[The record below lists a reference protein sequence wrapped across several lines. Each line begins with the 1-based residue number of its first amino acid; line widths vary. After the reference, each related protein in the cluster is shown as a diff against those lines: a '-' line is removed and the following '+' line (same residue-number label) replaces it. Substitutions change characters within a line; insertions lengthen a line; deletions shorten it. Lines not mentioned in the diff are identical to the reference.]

1 MGLLKHNSKETT
13 DSGPVDGLLHRNC
26 RRQNLMFPLL
36 APQFCKTTFEY
47 HLSTLISQ
55 LLNPLFV
62 SHHGIPTWQELFEA
76 EADLPQKAAPKRRL
90 AAPKATD
97 DDDDWG
103 NDDLTDVLPP
113 M

>member
-1 MGLLKHNSKETT
+1 MAS
-13 DSGPVDGLLHRNC
+13 P
-26 RRQNLMFPLL
+26 P
-36 APQFCKTTFEY
+36 APA
-47 HLSTLISQ
+47 
-55 LLNPLFV
+55 
-62 SHHGIPTWQELFEA
+62 WQELFEA

-113 M
+113 MWGIMAVPAGQCWPWPDSKVGDVVQ